1 MGNGSMNWIDI
12 TWPVM
17 GGACLMLG
25 LVHALAWMRRPQDRV
40 HLVFALACLSVAT
53 ISAMERMMMYTR
65 DPREYAEL
73 LRWAHVAG
81 TVMFVALALFVHLRF
96 RVGSRAW
103 LCAAACGMRVVA
115 LVINFATGDNI
126 NFTHIERLDVARII
140 GGIETA
146 IPVGEVNPWMIL
158 GQLGI
163 AVFVGYLV
171 DTMVR
176 EWRARPAEER
186 SRALRVCGG
195 IAGFI
200 VLVNTWRVAV
210 VLGWIHAPDA
220 LVPAFL
226 LVVLVMSNELG
237 AEFLRSADLTER
249 LSHTREQL
257 RESEI
262 KAGVAARAGELGLWG
277 WEAGTGKHWVTD
289 LGLDLLGFAPGQAFS
304 AATVLRRTEPEDR
317 ARLRGTLAAA
327 LGQGGDFK
335 VEFRLR
341 ACDGS
346 LRYLSVRGQVEPGTD
361 RAAAK
366 LHGIIA
372 DVTERMQ
379 HEERFQLAV
388 EASPTAMLMTRR
400 DGAITL
406 ANRQAEVVFG
416 YTHDELLKLS
426 IDDLVPDRFR
436 PSHAGHRRAYL
447 HEPQSRL
454 MGAGLDLR
462 GRRKDGSEVPIEV
475 ALNPIRVGTVQYV
488 LASIADIS
496 ERRRLEGEAAR
507 HRDELAHLSRVALL
521 AELSGSLA
529 HELNQP
535 LTAILSNAQAALRF
549 MSMNPPNL
557 GEVSESLVNIV
568 ESDKRAGEVIRRLR
582 AMLRK
587 EAADHRELDMNEV
600 VADVLRIIRSDLL
613 NRNTETL
620 LELDPGLPVVWGDRI
635 QLQQVLLNLITN
647 GCDAMKDLAKGRALA
662 IRTRGLADGS
672 VEVSVRDIGR
682 GIPPDDIET
691 IFQPFVSTKAEG
703 MGLGLAVCMTI
714 IESHHGRLWASNNDG
729 PGATV
734 HFLLPAADAAP
745 HAH

>member
-1 MGNGSMNWIDI
+1 MNWIDI
-12 TWPVM
+12 AWPVM

-25 LVHALAWMRRPQDRV
+25 LVHALAWIRRPQDRV

-53 ISAMERMMMYTR
+53 ISAMERMMMYVR
-65 DPREYAEL
+65 DPHEYAEL

-81 TVMFVALALFVHLRF
+81 TVMFVSLALFVHLRF
-96 RVGSRAW
+96 SSSRAW
-103 LCAAACGMRVVA
+103 LCAAACGMRLVS
-115 LVINFATGDNI
+115 LVINFTTGDNI
-126 NFTHIERLDVARII
+126 NFTEVTRLEVALIF
-140 GGIETA
+140 GGVETA
-146 IPVGEVNPWMIL
+146 VPVGVVNPWMIV

-163 AVFVGYLV
+163 VVFVAYLV
-171 DTMVR
+171 DTMLR
-176 EWRARPAEER
+176 EWRLRPQAER
-186 SRALRVCGG
+186 WPALRVCGG
-195 IAGFI
+195 IAGFTL
-200 VLVNTWRVAV
+200 LVNSWRVAV
-210 VLGWIHAPDA
+210 VLGFIHAPDA
-220 LVPAFL
+220 LVPGFL
-226 LVVLVMSNELG
+226 LVVFVMSNELG
-237 AEFLRSADLTER
+237 AEILRSADLSRT

-262 KAGVAARAGELGLWG
+262 KAEVAARAGELGLWG
-277 WEAGTGKHWVTD
+277 WDAATGKQWVTD
-289 LGLDLLGFAPGQAFS
+289 LGLGLLGFSPGQPFRM
-304 AATVLRRTEPEDR
+304 ATLLRRIQREDR
-317 ARLRGTLAAA
+317 AGLRTAMAAA
-327 LGQGGDFK
+327 REQGGEFR
-335 VEFRLR
+335 VGFRLR
-341 ACDGS
+341 AGDGS
-346 LRYLSVRGQVEPGTD
+346 LRHLSVRGQAEAGPDGAPT
-361 RAAAK
+361 K

-372 DVTERMQ
+372 DVTERVQ
-379 HEERFQLAV
+379 QEERFQLAV

-416 YTHDELLKLS
+416 YSRSELLSLS
-426 IDDLVPDRFR
+426 VDDLVPERFR
-436 PSHAGHRRAYL
+436 ARHRGHIPAYL
-447 HEPQSRL
+447 DDPSARL
-454 MGAGLDLR
+454 MGSGLDLR
-462 GRRKDGSEVPIEV
+462 GRRKDGTDVPIEV
-475 ALNPIRVGTVQYV
+475 ALNPIRVGSGQFV

-496 ERRRLEGEAAR
+496 ERRRLESEAAR

-549 MSMNPPNL
+549 MAMDPPNL

-613 NRNTETL
+613 NKNTETV
-620 LELDPGLPVVWGDRI
+620 LELDPRLPVVWGDRI

-647 GCDAMKDLAKGRALA
+647 GCDAMKDVAKGRALV
-662 IRTRGLADGS
+662 IRTRGLPDRS
-672 VEVSVRDIGR
+672 VEVSVRDYGR
-682 GIPPDDIET
+682 GIVQGDLET
-691 IFQPFVSTKAEG
+691 IFQPFVSTKADG

-714 IESHHGRLWASNNDG
+714 IESHHGKLWAGNNDG

-734 HFLLPAADAAP
+734 HFRLPAADAATP
-745 HAH
+745 PRS